1 MARKRYTRS
10 QKAFYV
16 LSILIVISMVLGL
29 VAVALTPY

>member
-10 QKAFYV
+10 QKIFYT

-29 VAVALTPY
+29 FAVALTPY